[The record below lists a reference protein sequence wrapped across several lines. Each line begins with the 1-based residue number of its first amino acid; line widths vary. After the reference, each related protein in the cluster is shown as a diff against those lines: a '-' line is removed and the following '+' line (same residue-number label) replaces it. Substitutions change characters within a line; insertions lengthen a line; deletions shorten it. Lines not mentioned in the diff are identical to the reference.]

1 MRKYADDYEIV
12 YEDDGK
18 GGEKKVVRYIGD
30 FFEVDI
36 KGPELVKFRRNS
48 LILLALVILLHI
60 AGGFI
65 GNRGMYAFYIAL
77 PYVFTFLPLYFL
89 VDSALR
95 LPKEKRSFRRD
106 EVELSF
112 ERMKKAST
120 YLLIFLVM
128 AAIGEIILLLFF
140 ANDRNNLE
148 FLFLSLESFAVVA
161 AYWLLRLQNIINVN
175 ESTVKSPHCKGE

>member
-1 MRKYADDYEIV
+1 MKKYADDYELV

-18 GGEKKVVRYIGD
+18 GGEIKSARYIGNY
-30 FFEVDI
+30 FEIDI
-36 KGPELVKFRRNS
+36 DQLDLIRFKRNS
-48 LILLALVILLHI
+48 LILTVIILLLHV

-95 LPKEKRSFRRD
+95 LPKEKRNFRRD

-112 ERMKKAST
+112 ERMKKTST

-128 AAIGEIILLLFF
+128 TAIGEIIFLLFF
-140 ANDRNNLE
+140 ANDRNYLE
-148 FLFLSLESFAVVA
+148 FIFLSVESFAVVA
-161 AYWLLRLQNIINVN
+161 SYWLLRLQDILNVQKI
-175 ESTVKSPHCKGE
+175 EG

>member
-1 MRKYADDYEIV
+1 MKKYADDYELV

-18 GGEKKVVRYIGD
+18 GGETKSARYIGNY
-30 FFEVDI
+30 FEIDI
-36 KGPELVKFRRNS
+36 DQPALVRFKRNS
-48 LILLALVILLHI
+48 LILTVIILLLHV

-89 VDSALR
+89 VDSGLR
-95 LPKEKRSFRRD
+95 MPKEKRAYRRD
-106 EVELSF
+106 EAELSF

-120 YLLIFLVM
+120 YLLVILVM
-128 AAIGEIILLLFF
+128 LAVGEIIFLLFF

-161 AYWLLRLQNIINVN
+161 AYWLLRLQNIINVKKI
-175 ESTVKSPHCKGE
+175 EG

>member
-18 GGEKKVVRYIGD
+18 GGEKKVARYIGR

-36 KGPELVKFRRNS
+36 KGSELVKFRRNS

-65 GNRGMYAFYIAL
+65 GNRGMYAFYIVL
-77 PYVFTFLPLYFL
+77 PYVFSFLPLYFL

-95 LPKEKRSFRRD
+95 LPKEKRSFRRE

-112 ERMKKAST
+112 DRMKKASV
-120 YLLIFLVM
+120 YLFIFLVM
-128 AAIGEIILLLFF
+128 VAVGEIIFLLFF
-140 ANDRNNLE
+140 ANDNNNLE
-148 FLFLSLESFAVVA
+148 FLFLTLESFAIIA
-161 AYWLLRLQNIINVN
+161 AYLLLRLQTSINIHENIGQ
-175 ESTVKSPHCKGE
+175 K

>member
-48 LILLALVILLHI
+48 LIVLAIVIMLHI
-60 AGGFI
+60 VGGFI
-65 GNRGMYAFYIAL
+65 GNRSMYAFYIVL
-77 PYVFTFLPLYFL
+77 PYVFSFLPMYFL
-89 VDSALR
+89 VDSILR
-95 LPKEKRSFRRD
+95 IPKEKKSYRRD
-106 EVELSF
+106 EAELSF

-120 YLLIFLVM
+120 FLLIFLSMTVV
-128 AAIGEIILLLFF
+128 GEIIYIIFI
-140 ANDRNNLE
+140 ANEWNSLE
-148 FLFLSLESFAVVA
+148 FLFLSLVSLAAVA
-161 AYWLLRLQNIINVN
+161 SYILIRLRNTINVH
-175 ESTVKSPHCKGE
+175 EIDVQK